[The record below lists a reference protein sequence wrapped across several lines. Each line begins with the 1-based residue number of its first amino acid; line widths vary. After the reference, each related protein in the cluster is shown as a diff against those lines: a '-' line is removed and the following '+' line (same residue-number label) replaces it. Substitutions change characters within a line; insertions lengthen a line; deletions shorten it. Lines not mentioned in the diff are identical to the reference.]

1 MTATLNATVKCPFCS
16 WCKRTYTLPAH
27 LIAHHV
33 TEIRL
38 RPVRSDHCVYGYVI
52 DKGEEI
58 GFCACLSCD
67 RGTLC
72 DGVSGNGSR
81 WVELHAKRSE
91 CKKEH
96 RKLLA
101 ELKEAIGVP
110 VAPAP
115 VPTPVAPPI
124 NSVSALW
131 EKLRSMSQLAPFM
144 KEIERTCKEFHDE
157 GRFDAEEG
165 FETTIKAGV
174 GYRKES
180 SKYTEEKE
188 KMEQTHESMIQ
199 ELRNELTDLRYQVRG
214 LQSENKQQAA
224 EIVEMRKR
232 ITVLERENN
241 RYRELYPPLPP
252 EDPV

>member
-1 MTATLNATVKCPFCS
+1 MAAKREHVKASCPFCP
-16 WCKRTYTLPAH
+16 WNKRSFCLPEH
-27 LIAHHV
+27 LLAHHA

-52 DKGEEI
+52 NKGEEI
-58 GFCACLSCD
+58 GFCACLTCKKGQLD
-67 RGTLC
+67 
-72 DGVSGNGSR
+72 DGFGGNGSR

-110 VAPAP
+110 VAPVP
-115 VPTPVAPPI
+115 VPPPVAPPI
-124 NSVSALW
+124 NSISALW
-131 EKLRSMSQLAPFM
+131 EKIRSISQLAPFM
-144 KEIERTCKEFHDE
+144 KDIESKCIHAE
-157 GRFDAEEG
+157 GRFDAEDG

-180 SKYTEEKE
+180 SCYKEEKE
-188 KMEQTHESMIQ
+188 EMEQTHESMMQ
-199 ELRNELTDLRYQVRG
+199 ELRNELTDLRYQIRG
-214 LQSENKQQAA
+214 LQSENKQQST

-232 ITVLERENN
+232 ITVLEHENT
-241 RYRELYPPLPP
+241 RYRQLYPPLPP